1 MGVTK
6 TVDDKLAQML
16 VAAGCRDLGESRP
29 QELWAKAAAIHNPSP
44 ENAVRWHMIGHLQRN
59 KVRRTLPLVSLIHS
73 VDSLRLLEE
82 IDREARTLERPAAV
96 LLEVNIS
103 GDHTKHGFHPN
114 EVEPQFSE
122 MAKLEHVA
130 IQGLMCMASRE
141 GDLQQARCEFAALR
155 DFAIGCNASRRQ
167 TFGWPNYRWE

>member
-29 QELWAKAAAIHNPSP
+29 QELWAKAAAVHNPSP

-59 KVRRTLPLVSLIHS
+59 KVRRTLPMASLIHS

-82 IDREARTLERPAAV
+82 IDREARTLQRPAAV

-103 GDHTKHGFHPN
+103 GDQTKHGFRPN
-114 EVEPQFSE
+114 EVEPQLPE
-122 MAKLEHVA
+122 MATV
-130 IQGLMCMASRE
+130 R
-141 GDLQQARCEFAALR
+141 ARCH
-155 DFAIGCNASRRQ
+155 SRIHVHGKPRGR
-167 TFGWPNYRWE
+167 FDPGAP